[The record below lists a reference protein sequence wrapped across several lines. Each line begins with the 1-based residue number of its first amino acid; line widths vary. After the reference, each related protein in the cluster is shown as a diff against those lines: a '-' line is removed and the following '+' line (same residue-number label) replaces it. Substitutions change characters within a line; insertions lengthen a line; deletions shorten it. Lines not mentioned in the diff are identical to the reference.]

1 MARGRILPLPS
12 DKLRRAEARGEARGS
27 HERQIAITKDIDTI
41 GPLLRDRKT
50 DLEIIEQT
58 GWEQEK
64 IDLYR
69 DMLKPVL

>member
-12 DKLRRAEARGEARGS
+12 DKLRRAEARGSR
-27 HERQIAITKDIDTI
+27 ERQIAITKDIDTI

-69 DMLKPVL
+69 NMLKSVL